1 MAYSKAPLL
10 QDYKKAGL
18 TEKQWRWDWMSNAGL
33 MQFITNVLY
42 KYCDD
47 DDVDVALRKIT
58 KG

>member
-10 QDYKKAGL
+10 SSYTKAGL

-33 MQFITNVLY
+33 KQFITYVLY
-42 KYCDD
+42 KYCND
-47 DDVDVALRKIT
+47 DDVDVVLRKIT